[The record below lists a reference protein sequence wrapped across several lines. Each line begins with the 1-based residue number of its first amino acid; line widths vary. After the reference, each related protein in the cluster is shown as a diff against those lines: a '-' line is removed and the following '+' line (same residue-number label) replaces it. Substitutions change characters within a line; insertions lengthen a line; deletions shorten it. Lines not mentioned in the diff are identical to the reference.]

1 VLLDG
6 AQSISH
12 MSIDV
17 QDLGCDFF
25 VFSGHKVFA
34 PTGIGVV
41 YGRKAL
47 LDSMP
52 PWQGGGN
59 MIKDVTFEKIEFQP
73 APFRFEAGTGTI
85 ADAVG
90 LGEALKYL
98 ERIGMSNIA
107 LHEHAV
113 LDYALAR
120 LKEIRGLRIIGNA
133 KERAGV
139 ISLLLDGL
147 EPGEVGKALNQKGIA
162 VRAGHHCALPILRR
176 FGVEA
181 TVRPSF
187 ALYNTFEEVDRL
199 TDALREISV
208 NGR

>member
-1 VLLDG
+1 
-6 AQSISH
+6 
-12 MSIDV
+12 MPIDV

-41 YGRKAL
+41 YGKKAL

-59 MIKDVTFEKIEFQP
+59 MIKDVTFDKIEFQP
-73 APFRFEAGTGTI
+73 APFRFEAGTGNI

-90 LGEALKYL
+90 LGEAFKYL
-98 ERIGMSNIA
+98 ERIGMQNIA
-107 LHEHAV
+107 RHEHEI
-113 LDYALAR
+113 LDYALGR
-120 LKEIRGLRIIGNA
+120 LKEINGLRIIGNA

-139 ISLLLDGL
+139 ISLLIDGI

-162 VRAGHHCALPILRR
+162 VRAGHHCAQPILRR

-187 ALYNTFEEVDRL
+187 ALYNSVGDVDRL
-199 TDALREISV
+199 SDALREIAV